1 MRLRLCF
8 MNCLLVILWAV
19 WGALL
24 AATVEPTG
32 FEKSSLAWRTAL
44 HFDPGAEAP
53 LRSLIRLYQQE
64 KKIGELIGLYTQHL
78 SHYPQDEGAKVV
90 LARLYVTLA
99 DDRVV
104 PLLAEALATH
114 PQNALLL
121 HTRALWLES
130 QHDPLALEALATAV
144 AAQRQTSRRD
154 VWLRDLLQK
163 SAQLEREDLA
173 IQRLEAARAT
183 LTPLQSLGW
192 SRRCLELGLHQAA
205 AAVLVGGDFSKLQG
219 DEAVEAWLVQ
229 ARVALAKQQT
239 TKAAS
244 CAGGALAL
252 LAPEHWRY
260 GEVVALVWQC
270 ADAAGRKQMLEDSF
284 QRWQSRKAHEPSALA
299 YADLLIAA
307 GKKHEAQAVVMESLQ
322 LLPDSS
328 ALEKRAIELLESQQ
342 PAEAMIDFLRHRLT
356 LKPARTDLQERL
368 SRGLL
373 ELGRVEEG
381 LAALASL
388 LSAQEPQV
396 QIQTLLQTSRHLRAR
411 NLQAEAARV
420 LEQAL
425 KSQPERWDLRKE
437 LAEIFITLQKP
448 DQARL
453 LFEPPVPE
461 SLSAQVRKEVALY
474 LISRKWWPQAQMLLE
489 AGLMKSGSA
498 FDSRLLLARVMTV
511 IGDQAAAAQHLGLC
525 RESCDTAAR
534 YAAWL
539 ALAWERALELG
550 DADALAASEFLK
562 LQPAK
567 GVAWNDIS
575 LAKLFTLAETTTQ
588 STLHEAAEKQLR
600 VMLADA
606 ALPQVTRAELQQL
619 LIAVLQQQPSR
630 LKVLEEELQSA
641 LDGADAELAAETRL
655 RLLLLY
661 HQSQRL
667 DLVGPLLRQIDPSA
681 CDEAALLQQAMV
693 IARQYDETEIAI
705 TLAERLV
712 RLQPEERDHWVAW
725 TSLLQQTGDESRL
738 RASLQYLR
746 SRAADLGLSSRVQE
760 ILRAHLAASAW
771 RSLSIMLS
779 HPEDSVEDAKRCLE
793 ELDALEKTKTHRLW
807 LAWARGLVALRAGDE
822 TARAD
827 AVQALQSAEPWVQLP
842 DGLNLSLSEAQRLLE
857 KPVSPSPQSMPDA
870 ASTYARLPQWTWV
883 FQPKG
888 QTDLQRWCLTP
899 DGTKM
904 LVQDSAARLY
914 AVDRASGRLLWDKRL
929 NVAAQKTAPS
939 SASYGSEQISYPA
952 EWCVSDQ
959 HVCCLKEDMLS
970 CQRVQDGALVW
981 QVPLRQALPG
991 TQGTLAYSEGRVL
1004 WWRAAF
1010 GRLDALDEISGKLLW
1025 STSIPALSRE
1035 PESTLGSPVWLT
1047 SGISV
1052 DAGRVLVWGQGSAL
1066 LQLADGALLAR
1077 ASVGTEHLAFP
1088 LDLKGLSLPPAS
1100 ANKPI
1105 ILGLGSRN
1113 TGSINGGSRI
1123 LPANYLAMPS
1133 YGYPGMYG
1141 SSSSSPWLLWGGD
1154 GARLLHGDGIWLLG
1168 QNIPS
1173 AQYSILGIPRLHT
1186 TTAPRAPLNSALPIG
1201 TVGQSLIVA
1210 LETGVLKVSAD
1221 GAVRRLSTA
1230 GFRENSPSQHS
1241 LPAVAL
1247 DGTQLGMATRDELS
1261 ITDALTGAV
1270 IWRSAWPSEASTSVQ
1285 TARESLS
1292 PWQSLR
1298 WSSRGLMLHEASG
1311 RSLVI
1316 EWQALM
1322 ARGDFI
1328 VPVGSRC
1335 LMNFRCR

>member
-1 MRLRLCF
+1 MRLPLCF
-8 MNCLLVILWAV
+8 MNCLLVMLWAG

-24 AATVEPTG
+24 AASVEPTG

-64 KKIGELIGLYTQHL
+64 KKIAELIGLYTQHL
-78 SHYPQDEGAKVV
+78 SQYPQDEGAKVV

-104 PLLAEALATH
+104 PLLAEALTTH

-144 AAQRQTSRRD
+144 AVQRQTSRRD

-163 SAQLEREDLA
+163 SAQLKREDLA
-173 IQRLEAARAT
+173 IQGLEAARASM
-183 LTPLQSLGW
+183 TPAQSLGW
-192 SRRCLELGLHQAA
+192 SRSCLELGLYQAA
-205 AAVLVGGDFSKLQG
+205 AVVLIGVDFTQHHG

-229 ARVALAKQQT
+229 ARVALAQRQT
-239 TKAAS
+239 AKAAS
-244 CAGGALAL
+244 FAASALSL

-260 GEVVALVWQC
+260 REVVALVWQS
-270 ADAAGRKQMLEDSF
+270 ADAAGRKKMLEDSS
-284 QRWQSRKAHEPSALA
+284 QRWQSKKAHESTALA
-299 YADLLIAA
+299 HADLLIVA
-307 GKKHEAQAVVMESLQ
+307 GKMQEAQAVIMEALK
-322 LLPDSS
+322 LLPDSG
-328 ALEKRAIELLESQQ
+328 ALEMRAIEHLESQQ
-342 PAEAMIDFLRHRLT
+342 PAQAMIDFLKQRLT

-381 LAALASL
+381 LASLAALL
-388 LSAQEPQV
+388 QTMDPQV
-396 QIQTLLQTSRHLRAR
+396 QIQILLQTARHLRAR
-411 NLQAEAARV
+411 NLLAEAARV
-420 LEQAL
+420 LERAL
-425 KSQPERWDLRKE
+425 KTQPQRWDLRKE
-437 LAEIFITLQKP
+437 LAEIFIALQKP
-448 DQARL
+448 DQALL
-453 LFEPPVPE
+453 LFDLPVPE
-461 SLSAQVRKEVALY
+461 SLSTEVRQEVALY
-474 LISRKWWPQAQMLLE
+474 LISRKWWPQARYLLE
-489 AGLMKSGSA
+489 SGLTKSGGK
-498 FDSRLLLARVMTV
+498 FDSRLLLARVMSL
-511 IGDQAAAAQHLGLC
+511 IGDQAAAAQHLSLC
-525 RESCDTAAR
+525 REQCDTAAR

-539 ALAWERALELG
+539 ALAWERAVELG
-550 DADALAASEFLK
+550 GAETLAASEFLK
-562 LQPAK
+562 IQPAK
-567 GVAWNDIS
+567 GESWNEIS
-575 LAKLFTLAETTTQ
+575 LANLVTLAQT
-588 STLHEAAEKQLR
+588 SARSALHEVAEKQLR

-606 ALPQVTRAELQQL
+606 ALLQVTRAELQQL

-630 LKVLEEELQSA
+630 LKVLEQELRSA
-641 LDGADAELAAETRL
+641 LTGADAELAAETRL

-667 DLVGPLLRQIDPSA
+667 DLVAPLLRQIDPSA
-681 CDEAALLQQAMV
+681 CDEAELLRQAMG
-693 IARQYDETEIAI
+693 IATQYDETEIAI
-705 TLAERLV
+705 TLAARLV
-712 RLQPEERDHWVAW
+712 RLQPEERDHWIAW

-738 RASLQYLR
+738 RASLQALR
-746 SRAADLGLSSRVQE
+746 RNAADLGVSARVQE
-760 ILRAHLAASAW
+760 ILRAHLVASAW
-771 RSLSIMLS
+771 RSLSIMMS
-779 HPEDSVEDAKRCLE
+779 HPEDSMENAKRCLD
-793 ELDALEKTKTHRLW
+793 ELEALEKTPTRRLW
-807 LAWARGLVALRAGDE
+807 LAWARGLLAVRAGDE

-827 AVQALQSAEPWVQLP
+827 AVQALDSTEPWVQLP
-842 DGLNLSLSEAQRLLE
+842 DGLSLSISEARRLLE
-857 KPVSPSPQSMPDA
+857 KPTLSKSHSTADA
-870 ASTYARLPQWTWV
+870 SSTYAQIPQWTWV

-888 QTDLQRWCLTP
+888 QADLQRWCLTP

-914 AVDRASGRLLWDKRL
+914 AVDRVSGRLLWDQRL
-929 NVAAQKTAPS
+929 NVAVQKNAPAT
-939 SASYGSEQISYPA
+939 ASYGSEQISYPA

-959 HVCCLKEDMLS
+959 HVCCLNEDRLS

-991 TQGTLAYSEGRVL
+991 TQGSLAYAEGRVL

-1025 STSIPALSRE
+1025 SSSIPALSRE
-1035 PESTLGSPVWLT
+1035 PYSTLGSPVWLT

-1066 LQLADGALLAR
+1066 LQLADGAMLAK

-1088 LDLKGLSLPPAS
+1088 LDLKGLSPPPAS
-1100 ANKPI
+1100 ANTPI

-1113 TGSINGGSRI
+1113 AGSINGGSRI
-1123 LPANYLAMPS
+1123 LPANLLAMPS

-1141 SSSSSPWLLWGGD
+1141 SSSISPWLLWGGD

-1186 TTAPRAPLNSALPIG
+1186 ATAPRAPLNSALPIG

-1221 GAVRRLSTA
+1221 GAVQRLSTA
-1230 GFRENSPSQHS
+1230 GFRGNSPSQHS

-1270 IWRSAWPSEASTSVQ
+1270 IWRSVWPSEASTSVQ
-1285 TARESLS
+1285 AARESLC

-1298 WSSRGLMLHEASG
+1298 WSSRGLMLHDASG

-1328 VPVGSRC
+1328 VPVGTRC